1 MDTSIVI
8 FIITLIFMSFYI
20 FNEARPEGSKFSETI
35 RDTLKRFLEK
45 IMLSINSCRVRRF
58 TLIVAVILV
67 AVVGSMASTSAGT
80 DSWYLLLNKSE
91 LNPPSYV
98 FGIVWPI
105 LYILMMVSAFLAH
118 KNIFSIF
125 IIQLIFNAAWSWLFF
140 RFQMPLIA
148 LLDIYLLIA
157 INIYILNLM
166 YKENK
171 LAFFYLSLTFLDI
184 FCELPKLIYCYK

>member
-1 MDTSIVI
+1 
-8 FIITLIFMSFYI
+8 
-20 FNEARPEGSKFSETI
+20 
-35 RDTLKRFLEK
+35 
-45 IMLSINSCRVRRF
+45 MLSINSCKVRRF
-58 TLIVAVILV
+58 TLIVAVIL
-67 AVVGSMASTSAGT
+67 AAAIGSMASTSAST

-105 LYILMMVSAFLAH
+105 LYILMMVSAFLTH
-118 KNIFSIF
+118 KKIFSIF
-125 IIQLIFNAAWSWLFF
+125 IIQLFFNAAWSWLFF

-171 LAFFYLSLTFLDI
+171 LAFFLFIPYVIWISFASYLNLFI
-184 FCELPKLIYCYK
+184 VINN

>member
-1 MDTSIVI
+1 
-8 FIITLIFMSFYI
+8 MS
-20 FNEARPEGSKFSETI
+20 
-35 RDTLKRFLEK
+35 L
-45 IMLSINSCRVRRF
+45 NSCRARRF
-58 TLIVAVILV
+58 TLILAVII
-67 AVVGSMASTSAGT
+67 AAAVGSMASTSAGT
-80 DSWYLLLNKSE
+80 DSWYLSLDKSR

-118 KNIFSIF
+118 KKIFSIF

-171 LAFFYLSLTFLDI
+171 LAFFLFIPYVIWISFASYLNLFI
-184 FCELPKLIYCYK
+184 VINN

>member
-1 MDTSIVI
+1 
-8 FIITLIFMSFYI
+8 
-20 FNEARPEGSKFSETI
+20 
-35 RDTLKRFLEK
+35 
-45 IMLSINSCRVRRF
+45 MLSINSCRVRRF
-58 TLIVAVILV
+58 TLIVAVIL
-67 AVVGSMASTSAGT
+67 AATVGSMASTSAGT

-171 LAFFYLSLTFLDI
+171 LAFLLFIPYVFWISFASYLNLFI
-184 FCELPKLIYCYK
+184 VINN

>member
-1 MDTSIVI
+1 
-8 FIITLIFMSFYI
+8 
-20 FNEARPEGSKFSETI
+20 
-35 RDTLKRFLEK
+35 
-45 IMLSINSCRVRRF
+45 MLSINSCRVRRF
-58 TLIVAVILV
+58 TLIVAVIL
-67 AVVGSMASTSAGT
+67 AAAIGSMASTSAST

-105 LYILMMVSAFLAH
+105 LYILMMASAFLAH
-118 KNIFSIF
+118 KKIFLIF
-125 IIQLIFNAAWSWLFF
+125 IIQLFFNAVWSWLFF
-140 RFQMPLIA
+140 RFQMPLFA

-171 LAFFYLSLTFLDI
+171 LAFFLFIPYVVWISFASYLNLFI
-184 FCELPKLIYCYK
+184 VINN

>member
-1 MDTSIVI
+1 
-8 FIITLIFMSFYI
+8 
-20 FNEARPEGSKFSETI
+20 
-35 RDTLKRFLEK
+35 
-45 IMLSINSCRVRRF
+45 MLSINSCRVRRF
-58 TLIVAVILV
+58 TLIIAVIL
-67 AVVGSMASTSAGT
+67 AAAIGSMASTSAST

-105 LYILMMVSAFLAH
+105 LYVLMMVSAFLAYRR
-118 KNIFSIF
+118 IFSIF
-125 IIQLIFNAAWSWLFF
+125 IIQLFFNAAWSWLFF

-171 LAFFYLSLTFLDI
+171 LAFFLFIPYVIWISFASYLNLFI
-184 FCELPKLIYCYK
+184 VINN

>member
-1 MDTSIVI
+1 MV
-8 FIITLIFMSFYI
+8 SF
-20 FNEARPEGSKFSETI
+20 
-35 RDTLKRFLEK
+35 
-45 IMLSINSCRVRRF
+45 NSCRVRRF
-58 TLIVAVILV
+58 TLVVAIIFAAVI
-67 AVVGSMASTSAGT
+67 GSMASTTAGT
-80 DSWYLLLNKSE
+80 DSWYLSLNKSE

-105 LYILMMVSAFLAH
+105 LYILMMVSAFLAY
-118 KNIFSIF
+118 KKVFLLF
-125 IIQLIFNAAWSWLFF
+125 IIQLFFNAAWSWLFF

-171 LAFFYLSLTFLDI
+171 LSFFLFIPYVFWISFASYLNLFI
-184 FCELPKLIYCYK
+184 VINN

>member
-1 MDTSIVI
+1 
-8 FIITLIFMSFYI
+8 
-20 FNEARPEGSKFSETI
+20 
-35 RDTLKRFLEK
+35 
-45 IMLSINSCRVRRF
+45 MLSINSCRVRRF
-58 TLIVAVILV
+58 TLIVAVIL
-67 AVVGSMASTSAGT
+67 AATIGSMASTSAGT

-105 LYILMMVSAFLAH
+105 LYILMMASAFLAH
-118 KNIFSIF
+118 KKIFSIF
-125 IIQLIFNAAWSWLFF
+125 IVQLFFNATWSWLFF

-171 LAFFYLSLTFLDI
+171 LAFFLFIPYVVWISFASYLNLFI
-184 FCELPKLIYCYK
+184 VINN

>member
-1 MDTSIVI
+1 
-8 FIITLIFMSFYI
+8 
-20 FNEARPEGSKFSETI
+20 
-35 RDTLKRFLEK
+35 
-45 IMLSINSCRVRRF
+45 MLSINSCRVRRF
-58 TLIVAVILV
+58 TLIVAVIL
-67 AVVGSMASTSAGT
+67 AAAIGSMASTSAGT

-91 LNPPSYV
+91 LNPPSYI
-98 FGIVWPI
+98 FGVVWPI

-118 KNIFSIF
+118 KKIFSIF
-125 IIQLIFNAAWSWLFF
+125 ITQLFFNAVWSWLFF

-171 LAFFYLSLTFLDI
+171 IAFFLFIPYVVWISFASYLNLFI
-184 FCELPKLIYCYK
+184 VINN

>member
-1 MDTSIVI
+1 
-8 FIITLIFMSFYI
+8 
-20 FNEARPEGSKFSETI
+20 
-35 RDTLKRFLEK
+35 
-45 IMLSINSCRVRRF
+45 MLSINSCIVRRF
-58 TLIVAVILV
+58 TLIVAVIL
-67 AVVGSMASTSAGT
+67 AAAIGSMASTSAST

-105 LYILMMVSAFLAH
+105 LYILMMVSAFLAY
-118 KNIFSIF
+118 KKVFSIF
-125 IIQLIFNAAWSWLFF
+125 IVQLFLNAAWSWLFF

-171 LAFFYLSLTFLDI
+171 LAFFLFIPYVVWISFASYLNLFI
-184 FCELPKLIYCYK
+184 VINN

>member
-1 MDTSIVI
+1 
-8 FIITLIFMSFYI
+8 
-20 FNEARPEGSKFSETI
+20 
-35 RDTLKRFLEK
+35 
-45 IMLSINSCRVRRF
+45 MLSLNSCRVRRF
-58 TLIVAVILV
+58 TLIVTVIL
-67 AVVGSMASTSAGT
+67 AAALGSMASTSAST

-105 LYILMMVSAFLAH
+105 LYVLMIVSAFLTH
-118 KNIFSIF
+118 RKIFSII
-125 IIQLIFNAAWSWLFF
+125 IIQLFFNAAWAWLFF

-157 INIYILNLM
+157 INIFILNLM

-171 LAFFYLSLTFLDI
+171 LAFFLFIPYVIWISFASYLNLFI
-184 FCELPKLIYCYK
+184 VINN

>member
-1 MDTSIVI
+1 
-8 FIITLIFMSFYI
+8 
-20 FNEARPEGSKFSETI
+20 
-35 RDTLKRFLEK
+35 
-45 IMLSINSCRVRRF
+45 MLSINSCRVRRF
-58 TLIVAVILV
+58 TLIVAVIL
-67 AVVGSMASTSAGT
+67 AAAIGSMASTSAGT
-80 DSWYLLLNKSE
+80 DSWYLLLDKSE

-118 KNIFSIF
+118 KKIFSIF
-125 IIQLIFNAAWSWLFF
+125 IIQLFFNASWSWLFF

-171 LAFFYLSLTFLDI
+171 LAFFLFIPYVVWISFASYLNLFI
-184 FCELPKLIYCYK
+184 VINN

>member
-1 MDTSIVI
+1 
-8 FIITLIFMSFYI
+8 
-20 FNEARPEGSKFSETI
+20 
-35 RDTLKRFLEK
+35 
-45 IMLSINSCRVRRF
+45 MLSINSCRVRRF
-58 TLIVAVILV
+58 TLIVAVIL
-67 AVVGSMASTSAGT
+67 AAAIGSMASTSANT

-118 KNIFSIF
+118 KKVFSIF
-125 IIQLIFNAAWSWLFF
+125 IVQLFFNAAWSWLFF

-171 LAFFYLSLTFLDI
+171 LAFFLFIPYVIWISFASYLNLFI
-184 FCELPKLIYCYK
+184 VINN

>member
-1 MDTSIVI
+1 
-8 FIITLIFMSFYI
+8 
-20 FNEARPEGSKFSETI
+20 
-35 RDTLKRFLEK
+35 
-45 IMLSINSCRVRRF
+45 MLSLNSCRVRRL
-58 TLIVAVILV
+58 TLMIAVILT
-67 AVVGSMASTSAGT
+67 AVIGSIASTRACT
-80 DSWYLLLNKSE
+80 DSWYLLLNNSK
-91 LNPPSYV
+91 LNPPGYV

-118 KNIFSIF
+118 KKIFSIF
-125 IIQLIFNAAWSWLFF
+125 IIQLFFNAAWSWLFF

-171 LAFFYLSLTFLDI
+171 LAFFLFIPYVIWISFASYLNLFI
-184 FCELPKLIYCYK
+184 VINN

>member
-1 MDTSIVI
+1 
-8 FIITLIFMSFYI
+8 
-20 FNEARPEGSKFSETI
+20 
-35 RDTLKRFLEK
+35 
-45 IMLSINSCRVRRF
+45 MLSINSCRVRRF
-58 TLIVAVILV
+58 TLIVAVIL
-67 AVVGSMASTSAGT
+67 AAAIGSMASTSAST

-105 LYILMMVSAFLAH
+105 LYILMMVSAFLAY
-118 KNIFSIF
+118 KKVFSIF
-125 IIQLIFNAAWSWLFF
+125 IVQLFLNAAWSWLFF

-171 LAFFYLSLTFLDI
+171 LAFFLFIPYVIWISFASYLNLFI
-184 FCELPKLIYCYK
+184 VINN